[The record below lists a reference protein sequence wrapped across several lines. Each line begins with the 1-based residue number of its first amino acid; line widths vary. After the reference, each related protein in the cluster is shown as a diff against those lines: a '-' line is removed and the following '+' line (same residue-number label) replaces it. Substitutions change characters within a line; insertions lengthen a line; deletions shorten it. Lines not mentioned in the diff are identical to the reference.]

1 MTAINILRC
10 ALVFSSAISAS
21 AGAIAAEAD
30 AIIARAR
37 AFLSSESAL
46 DSVKSIRF
54 TGTIAEGTE
63 TRGSIVITL
72 KKPFQQRIE
81 RTIGDEREVT
91 ALDDFD
97 GWSRRENLANPE
109 ELRLTLLSSDHIR
122 RLQANNIENLN
133 FFKGT
138 DRRGGSVE
146 LRGDATID
154 GIACVK
160 IVFIHG
166 RGIEFVRY
174 FDKATGR
181 LVMTETEN
189 GGEIRERGEQVVS
202 GIRFPTSLES
212 TYDGRTVVITFDS
225 IEINGDYPNSL
236 FAVPSVMPMP

>member
-1 MTAINILRC
+1 MKAINILRC
-10 ALVFSSAISAS
+10 ALVLTSALFAS

-30 AIIARAR
+30 AVIARAR
-37 AFLSSESAL
+37 AFLGSEAAL
-46 DSVKSIRF
+46 DSVQAIRF

-91 ALDDFD
+91 GLDEFD
-97 GWSRRENLANPE
+97 GWSRRENLKNPE

-122 RLQANNIENLN
+122 RLQANNVENLN

-160 IVFIHG
+160 VVFIHG
-166 RGIEFVRY
+166 RGIEFIRY
-174 FDKATGR
+174 FDKTTGR

-189 GGEIRERGEQVVS
+189 GGEIRERGEQIVS

-212 TYDGRTVVITFDS
+212 TFDGRTVVITFDS
-225 IEINGDYPNSL
+225 IEVNGDYPNSL
-236 FAVPSVMPMP
+236 FAVPSVLPMP